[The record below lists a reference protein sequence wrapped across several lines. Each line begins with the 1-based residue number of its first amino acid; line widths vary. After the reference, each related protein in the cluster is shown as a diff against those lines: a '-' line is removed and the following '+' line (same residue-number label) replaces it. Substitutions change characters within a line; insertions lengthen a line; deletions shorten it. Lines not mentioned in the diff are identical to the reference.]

1 MGILLKEATANPL
14 TEATAN
20 PLTEAAASPLDQLRD
35 IHLPE
40 PISWWPLA
48 PGWWILIIGGCL
60 LLGWLISIFYR
71 RYNAKLY
78 RRQALKKLHQLA
90 LTEDSDQVGAL
101 FELLRQTAISAY
113 PNRHPG
119 SQSIDSFIGFMQRSC
134 KKAVFDQLNVDL
146 DKALYAGSPLSRDEI
161 DRLFVDAKIWIV
173 QHLTEDKLEDR
184 GLC

>member
-1 MGILLKEATANPL
+1 MNNPL
-14 TEATAN
+14 SGTAAN
-20 PLTEAAASPLDQLRD
+20 PLDQLRD

-78 RRQALKKLHQLA
+78 RRQALKKLRQLELA
-90 LTEDSDQVGAL
+90 EDSQQLREL
-101 FELLRQTAISAY
+101 FELLKQTAISAY
-113 PNRHPG
+113 PRHHPS
-119 SQSIDSFIGFMQRSC
+119 SQSIEPFIRFMQLSC
-134 KKAVFDQLNVDL
+134 DKPVFEQLNLDM
-146 DKALYAGSPLSRDEI
+146 DKALYGSSQLSRDEI
-161 DRLFVDAKIWIV
+161 NLLLIEAKIWIA
-173 QHLTEDKLEDR
+173 QHLPEDKLEER